1 MIREVRPAIHA
12 TLVAS
17 VVALAWARP
26 AAADPAG
33 GAPVDLAT
41 LPSLGGRPT
50 GPIQV
55 HAADA
60 DAGRLRNLVAGVA
73 KVNLIEPPLAG
84 TRISGRIAGDAAALS
99 RALAAGGFG
108 APARPL
114 GRKGKGPDV
123 DLDFTGADRDD
134 LLRMLALVSRIN
146 LVIAAP
152 GRQTLDVR
160 VRRMPAGGVLD
171 VAAARLGLERT
182 THGTLTWLRA
192 AGGPT
197 LDRKL
202 LALKGPRKVTLDVV
216 GARAGE
222 VYALLA
228 ALGAEVGGAACGA
241 GAPITF
247 QLRDA
252 PVGAAVAVAAAL
264 SGQPPGAGAACAG
277 EAPVRDF
284 HDLQLRA
291 IATSGAARAAAFGAG
306 AGSVIA
312 TRSLVLGGATIREIG
327 SGFVALD
334 IANPSMFGE
343 QRTLML
349 HPSTLVDGLVDDVP
363 VGDGLGPTT
372 DPVTAGVSERI
383 TRTLRDGRLAATI
396 IAPAGALALFEL
408 PGDRWVVIGPHDL
421 RVVPRDAVVIEPG
434 RVRYRLLA
442 ADAGIDL
449 TGEALLRARR

>member
-1 MIREVRPAIHA
+1 MLRQVQLAIA
-12 TLVAS
+12 STLVAS
-17 VVALAWARP
+17 VVALASARP

-60 DAGRLRNLVAGVA
+60 DAGRLRNLIAGVA
-73 KVNLIEPPLAG
+73 KVNVIEPPLAG
-84 TRISGRIAGDAAALS
+84 TRISGRITGDAAALT

-114 GRKGKGPDV
+114 ARKGKGPDV

-134 LLRMLALVSRIN
+134 LMRMLALVSRIN

-171 VAAARLGLERT
+171 VAVARLGLERT
-182 THGTLTWLRA
+182 THGKLTWLRA

-327 SGFVALD
+327 SGFVTFDVAT
-334 IANPSMFGE
+334 PSVVGE
-343 QRTLML
+343 QRSLML
-349 HPSTLVDGLVDDVP
+349 HPSTLVDIAVADGFDPLVAPGV
-363 VGDGLGPTT
+363 DGASAR
-372 DPVTAGVSERI
+372 V

-396 IAPAGALALFEL
+396 IAPTGALALFEL
-408 PGDRWVVIGPHDL
+408 PGDRWVVIGPADL
-421 RVVPRDAVVIEPG
+421 RGAPRDAVVIEPG
-434 RVRYRLLA
+434 RIRYRLLA

-449 TGEALLRARR
+449 AGELLLRARR